1 MALRHDGQ
9 ETSSEWRRVGEAEM
23 ASFEKSASAC
33 RAPSFYYMWWR
44 ERMQVGS
51 EFGFHSSCVT
61 GGNND
66 LMSFL
71 QQLRWQQRCSYDIP
85 FQQRILWI
93 VMPLWGIWEAYRC
106 CWHGSLVLGQHTQGL
121 QDFWYDNQIQHY
133 CFLSPE
139 STLAAGT
146 TYITEEGNAQG
157 QKAGWK
163 CIVEVFFGLF
173 WFSVKSKGT
182 VNV

>member
-33 RAPSFYYMWWR
+33 SAPSFYYMWWR

-51 EFGFHSSCVT
+51 EFRFHSSCVT

-71 QQLRWQQRCSYDIP
+71 QQH
-85 FQQRILWI
+85 
-93 VMPLWGIWEAYRC
+93 GIA
-106 CWHGSLVLGQHTQGL
+106 
-121 QDFWYDNQIQHY
+121 
-133 CFLSPE
+133 
-139 STLAAGT
+139 
-146 TYITEEGNAQG
+146 
-157 QKAGWK
+157 
-163 CIVEVFFGLF
+163 
-173 WFSVKSKGT
+173 
-182 VNV
+182 